1 MKNRKLLIFVYNF
14 LYLMYNIL
22 CSKYRSLLN
31 FFCVKCY
38 IVSLYLKIFL
48 SNKENLIYRI
58 SIFCYVNIIEYII
71 YFVKRNVRMS
81 FI

>member
-1 MKNRKLLIFVYNF
+1 
-14 LYLMYNIL
+14 MYKFL
-22 CSKYRSLLN
+22 CSKYKSLLN

-38 IVSLYLKIFL
+38 IVSLYLKFFL

-71 YFVKRNVRMS
+71 YFVKRNFRMS